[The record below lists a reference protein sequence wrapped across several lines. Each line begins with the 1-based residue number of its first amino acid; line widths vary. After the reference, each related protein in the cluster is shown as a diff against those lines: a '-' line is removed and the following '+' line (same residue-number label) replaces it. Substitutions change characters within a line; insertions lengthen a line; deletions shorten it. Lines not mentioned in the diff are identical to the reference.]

1 MRFRRNKYS
10 FNKFFNN
17 AQRKTYTFAISENH
31 TFAHPSE
38 KPFSSLIHTT
48 KGEYTM
54 HEYTVFTSDGR
65 VFPNVWAE
73 SAGHAER
80 IVSRICLGRT
90 GTMTSRRT
98 R

>member
-1 MRFRRNKYS
+1 
-10 FNKFFNN
+10 
-17 AQRKTYTFAISENH
+17 
-31 TFAHPSE
+31 
-38 KPFSSLIHTT
+38 
-48 KGEYTM
+48 M